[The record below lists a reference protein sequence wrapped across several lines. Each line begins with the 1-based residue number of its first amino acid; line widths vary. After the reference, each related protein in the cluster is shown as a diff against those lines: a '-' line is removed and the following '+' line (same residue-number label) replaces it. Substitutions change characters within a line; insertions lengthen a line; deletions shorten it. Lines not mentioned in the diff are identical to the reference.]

1 MKLNHITHQNL
12 KQWAMELGFQELG
25 VSDIEL
31 SKTEGYLH
39 KWLSKNFQG
48 DMEWMGRHGTKRT
61 RPGELEPGT
70 ISIISVRMNYRPPET
85 HDPIMILNHPEKAYI
100 SRYALGRD
108 YHKMMRKRLQKL
120 ANKIRENLVQEHQE
134 EMQYRVFV
142 DSAPV
147 MEKPIAAKA
156 GLGWVG
162 KHTNVLSQDA
172 GSWFFLGEIYTNL
185 PLTPSNPV
193 DNHCGDCTACIDVC
207 PTRAIVKPYVLDAR
221 RCISYLTIEHKGLI
235 PEEFRQAIGNRIY
248 GCDDC
253 QLVCPWNRFAN
264 TAEQDDFAILVSTYA
279 KAEIDTANIYSD
291 VEKSVYQIRV
301 INKQTG
307 KKSSIGSGFV
317 VSRND
322 IMATNYH
329 VVSEYINDPDVYTLD
344 FLSTSGKTGSLEL
357 LDFDI
362 VHDLAVVKTKQP
374 MGDVLEISDIPE
386 KGASLFSLGNP
397 MDLGFTIVKGT
408 NNGILAKDED
418 GNILFSGS
426 LNPGMS
432 GGPTLD
438 EKGNVI
444 GINVATS
451 GNDISFLV
459 PADYLRIVLDRVKAN
474 KFRPIDDRF
483 VHSSDQLRGNSN
495 KILSKILK
503 NPWSGTRIG
512 AFVVPAELDKSMRC
526 WDASR
531 KPKDDDLF
539 RSYFTRCSNED
550 NIFLSSRLDVG
561 SINYEYV

>member
-1 MKLNHITHQNL
+1 MIKI
-12 KQWAMELGFQELG
+12 F
-25 VSDIEL
+25 SYIFL
-31 SKTEGYLH
+31 S
-39 KWLSKNFQG
+39 LS
-48 DMEWMGRHGTKRT
+48 
-61 RPGELEPGT
+61 L
-70 ISIISVRMNYRPPET
+70 S
-85 HDPIMILNHPEKAYI
+85 
-100 SRYALGRD
+100 
-108 YHKMMRKRLQKL
+108 L
-120 ANKIRENLVQEHQE
+120 A
-134 EMQYRVFV
+134 
-142 DSAPV
+142 
-147 MEKPIAAKA
+147 
-156 GLGWVG
+156 
-162 KHTNVLSQDA
+162 
-172 GSWFFLGEIYTNL
+172 FFSSG
-185 PLTPSNPV
+185 
-193 DNHCGDCTACIDVC
+193 H
-207 PTRAIVKPYVLDAR
+207 
-221 RCISYLTIEHKGLI
+221 
-235 PEEFRQAIGNRIY
+235 
-248 GCDDC
+248 
-253 QLVCPWNRFAN
+253 
-264 TAEQDDFAILVSTYA
+264 
-279 KAEIDTANIYSD
+279 AEIDTANIYSD
-291 VEKSVYQIRV
+291 VEESVYQIRV

-344 FLSTSGKTGSLEL
+344 YLSTTGKTGPLEL

-374 MGDVLEISDIPE
+374 MGEPLEISAIPE

-397 MDLGFTIVKGT
+397 MDLGFTIIKGT

-459 PADYLRIVLDRVKAN
+459 PAEYLRIVLDRVKVN

-483 VHSSDQLRGNSN
+483 AHSSGQLRKNSN
-495 KILSKILK
+495 KILNKILN
-503 NPWSGTRIG
+503 NPWSGTHIG
-512 AFVVPAELDKSMRC
+512 SFVVPAELDKSMRC

-561 SINYEYV
+561 SINYEYVWLDTDKLNSTRFFRRYEKVNNSIIGSHAGKRDVTNFSCHTDFTKIASQDFKTTVCRRDYLKYKGLSDMLFTTALVGHKDKGFLFNLDLTGTDSKSSLALFKRMLETFKWQK

>member
-1 MKLNHITHQNL
+1 MTQMIKLFNSLFFIV
-12 KQWAMELGFQELG
+12 F
-25 VSDIEL
+25 
-31 SKTEGYLH
+31 
-39 KWLSKNFQG
+39 
-48 DMEWMGRHGTKRT
+48 
-61 RPGELEPGT
+61 
-70 ISIISVRMNYRPPET
+70 SV
-85 HDPIMILNHPEKAYI
+85 
-100 SRYALGRD
+100 
-108 YHKMMRKRLQKL
+108 L
-120 ANKIRENLVQEHQE
+120 AFMSSVN
-134 EMQYRVFV
+134 
-142 DSAPV
+142 
-147 MEKPIAAKA
+147 
-156 GLGWVG
+156 
-162 KHTNVLSQDA
+162 
-172 GSWFFLGEIYTNL
+172 
-185 PLTPSNPV
+185 
-193 DNHCGDCTACIDVC
+193 
-207 PTRAIVKPYVLDAR
+207 
-221 RCISYLTIEHKGLI
+221 
-235 PEEFRQAIGNRIY
+235 
-248 GCDDC
+248 
-253 QLVCPWNRFAN
+253 
-264 TAEQDDFAILVSTYA
+264 
-279 KAEIDTANIYSD
+279 AEINTVNIYSD

-322 IMATNYH
+322 ILATNYH

-344 FLSTSGKTGSLEL
+344 YLSTTGKTGSLEL

-362 VHDLAVVKTKQP
+362 VHDLAVVKTKIP
-374 MGDVLEISDIPE
+374 MGEPLEISNIPE
-386 KGASLFSLGNP
+386 KGANLFSLGNP
-397 MDLGFTIVKGT
+397 MDLGFTIIKGT

-459 PADYLRIVLDRVKAN
+459 PADYLSIVLDRIKAN

-483 VHSSDQLRGNSN
+483 AHSSSQLQTHSN
-495 KILSKILK
+495 KILGKILK

-512 AFVVPAELDKSMRC
+512 SFVVPAELDKSMRC

-539 RSYFTRCSNED
+539 RSFFTRCSNED

-561 SINYEYV
+561 SINYEYVWLDTKKLNSTRFYRRYEKVNNSIIGSHAGKRDVTNFSCHTDFTNIASQDFKTTVCRRDYLKYEGLSDMLFTTALVGHKDKGFLFNLDLTGTNSKSALALFKRMLETFKWQN